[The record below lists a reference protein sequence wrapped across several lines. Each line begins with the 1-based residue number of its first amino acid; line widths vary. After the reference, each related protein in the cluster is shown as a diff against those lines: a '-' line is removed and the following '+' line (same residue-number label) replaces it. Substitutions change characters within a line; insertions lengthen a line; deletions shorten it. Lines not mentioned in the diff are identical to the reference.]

1 MGACA
6 LTVIEIVAVDSP
18 PGLLAVMVYNAVV
31 DATVGVPLITPLEL
45 MLRPDGREGDVL
57 QKALSPV
64 LEGVMLVIGV
74 PTENVNGEPE

>member
-1 MGACA
+1 M
-6 LTVIEIVAVDSP
+6 VAVDSP
-18 PGLLAVMVYNAVV
+18 PGLLAVMLYSAVV
-31 DATVGVPLITPLEL
+31 NAAVGVPVITPLEL
-45 MLRPDGREGDVL
+45 RLSPDGREGDEL